1 MMDIQPFVMFSNSH
15 LVTLLIIISIAFL
28 LPAIIKNKR
37 REDKLLIAKVL
48 GCAAICLELVKPF
61 IWHYSMDFPWA
72 RLIPIHMCNL
82 STIFIGIFLLT
93 DKRIFFEVSFFWG
106 IGGGINALLTPDVPD
121 AFPDPQYILFF
132 FGHGFLIVAIAFACI
147 SLRNRPTLTSV
158 RNGIVFSLATLPV
171 IYIINK
177 IVGPPANYWYLGV
190 KPVGESLL
198 DLFPDPPMHIPVLIT
213 LGVIL
218 FYLIY
223 SPYWIYDHLKKQDAL

>member
-15 LVTLLIIISIAFL
+15 LVTLLIIISIAIL
-28 LPAIIKNKR
+28 LPVIIKNKR

-147 SLRNRPTLTSV
+147 SLKNRTNFNLCQE
-158 RNGIVFSLATLPV
+158 
-171 IYIINK
+171 
-177 IVGPPANYWYLGV
+177 WYCFFL
-190 KPVGESLL
+190 S
-198 DLFPDPPMHIPVLIT
+198 DIT
-213 LGVIL
+213 GNL
-218 FYLIY
+218 Y
-223 SPYWIYDHLKKQDAL
+223 HQ